1 MLVASSVISLVTA
14 LHQMVAHS
22 TLPAK
27 LAINAVRLVTSHAI
41 AHKRLP
47 MVTSPAMSMTL
58 VSHLLL
64 PLLLL

>member
-1 MLVASSVISLVTA
+1 MLVASSATSLAIA

-22 TLPAK
+22 TLLAK

-47 MVTSPAMSMTL
+47 MVTSAAMLMTS
-58 VSHLLL
+58 VSHPLL